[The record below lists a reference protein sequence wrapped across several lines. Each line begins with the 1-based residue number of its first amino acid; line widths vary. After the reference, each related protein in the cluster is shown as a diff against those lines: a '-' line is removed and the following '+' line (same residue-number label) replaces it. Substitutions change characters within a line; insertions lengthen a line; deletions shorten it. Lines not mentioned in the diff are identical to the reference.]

1 MRLFCAPDD
10 VCDCEVDHEG
20 HLHHVAAV
28 PLDVLVPHEHGH
40 GQEEEEDADAQGD
53 WVENG
58 QEVFVDLVLNR
69 QVVVVADVIC
79 EIINAIVV
87 VVFIDEVSV
96 AYAELVVVPGEVSL
110 KRLFLVHVSYVFPTK
125 SSIRQDCVATSIPVW
140 VSVQRVL
147 YKWLGA
153 VEA

>member
-1 MRLFCAPDD
+1 MRLFSAPDD
-10 VCDCEVDHEG
+10 VGDCEVDHEG

-28 PLDVLVPHEHGH
+28 PLDVLVPHEDGH

-53 WVENG
+53 RVENG
-58 QEVFVDLVLNR
+58 QEFFVVLILNR

-79 EIINAIVV
+79 EIKNAIVV
-87 VVFIDEVSV
+87 VVFKDEVSV
-96 AYAELVVVPGEVSL
+96 AHAELVVVPSKVSL

-125 SSIRQDCVATSIPVW
+125 SSIRQDCVAVCIPVF

-147 YKWLGA
+147 YKWLWA

>member
-1 MRLFCAPDD
+1 MRNASST
-10 VCDCEVDHEG
+10 
-20 HLHHVAAV
+20 VAILIV
-28 PLDVLVPHEHGH
+28 GMVYHSINILLTFS
-40 GQEEEEDADAQGD
+40 GD
-53 WVENG
+53 IES
-58 QEVFVDLVLNR
+58 FSDLIWNR

-96 AYAELVVVPGEVSL
+96 AYAKLVVVPGEVSMKFL
-110 KRLFLVHVSYVFPTK
+110 SLVHVSYVFPTK

-140 VSVQRVL
+140 ISVQLVL